1 MLSATGLT
9 KSLGG
14 KTILHDVAIPVNP
27 GEITVLIG
35 PSGSGK
41 TTLLRALSLLD
52 PPDSG
57 TVAIDDAVYTFPL
70 EEGQSIKP
78 PWPHVTVVFQQFFL
92 WPHLTLRRNITL
104 PIEDKYKGRKKVL
117 EGRVRELIE
126 MFDME
131 QFIDRYPNE
140 TSLGQRQRAAIAR
153 ALILDP
159 SYVLLDEITSAL
171 DVEQI
176 HAILKMLQMLRDKG
190 IGILLVTHLI
200 DFARKAANHVVFLDN
215 GRVLEA
221 GGRDVLMSPQC
232 ERLRRLLSVIESAR

>member
-1 MLSATGLT
+1 MAAARL
-9 KSLGG
+9 
-14 KTILHDVAIPVNP
+14 
-27 GEITVLIG
+27 
-35 PSGSGK
+35 PSSEPF
-41 TTLLRALSLLD
+41 SLLD

-57 TVAIDDAVYTFPL
+57 IVAIDDAVYTFPL
-70 EEGQSIKP
+70 EGEQSIKP

-92 WPHLTLRRNITL
+92 WPHLTLHRNITL
-104 PIEDKYKGRKKVL
+104 PIEDKYKGRKRDL
-117 EGRVRELIE
+117 EGRVRELSE
-126 MFDME
+126 MFDMKE
-131 QFIDRYPNE
+131 FIDRYPNE
-140 TSLGQRQRAAIAR
+140 TSLGQRQCAAIAR

-200 DFARKAANHVVFLDN
+200 DFARKAANQVVFLDN

-221 GGRDVLMSPQC
+221 GGRDVLMSPQS